1 MGREPTALL
10 LAAFL
15 VTFLLT
21 RAYTRVAR
29 SRGWGSGSVGGVHL
43 HHIVIGIVLV
53 LVSGLIEIASRPDGP
68 GRDAIAVVFGV
79 GGALILDE
87 FALSLYL
94 RDVYWSEEGHGSIDA
109 SLMGVLLAAL
119 LLVGL
124 SPFGVHDGGRVP
136 RTIAFALVALNVAL
150 ALVTFAKGK
159 LTLGL
164 LAVFVPGAG
173 VVGAFRLGRPRSLW
187 ARRFYDLPK
196 QARAERRFDGPGSWL
211 HRIHERF
218 DDFVGGAPTPQM
230 IAIRLDE
237 TASAAMRASAT
248 PPRPRRAA

>member
-1 MGREPTALL
+1 MMREPAALL
-10 LAAFL
+10 LTAYLIAF
-15 VTFLLT
+15 VLT
-21 RAYTRVAR
+21 RAYTRVGR
-29 SRGWGSGSVGGVHL
+29 VRGWGSGSVGGIHL
-43 HHIVIGIVLV
+43 HHIVVGIVLV
-53 LVSGLIEIASRPDGP
+53 LVSGLIEIASRPDGL
-68 GRDAIAVVFGV
+68 GRDALAVSFGV
-79 GGALILDE
+79 GGAFVLDE

-109 SLMGVLLAAL
+109 SLMGVLLAGL

-136 RTIAFALVALNVAL
+136 RLAAFALVAANVGL

-173 VVGAFRLGRPRSLW
+173 VIGAVRLGKPRSLW
-187 ARRFYDLPK
+187 GRRFYDDAK
-196 QARAERRFDGPGSWL
+196 RARAERRFDCSDSWL
-211 HRIHERF
+211 HLLHERV

-230 IAIRLDE
+230 MVTQWR
-237 TASAAMRASAT
+237 S
-248 PPRPRRAA
+248 